1 MILLLLADYVYC
13 SAIEYIR
20 MYHLS
25 ARLVL
30 SRCSSTVVRGEKK
43 LLINTS
49 YRLKRKS
56 TTHIPVMLK
65 EVLHLW
71 LPNNTNDDTTNRPIH
86 LIDGTVGMGGHTL
99 AALQSNNNV
108 HVLGIDRDASMI
120 YNAKKHIQSTASSTD
135 VSSRV
140 DFHHGSFTDISQQL
154 SSSSEVD
161 GLLIDLGMNSIQI
174 SNPNRGFTFRNVDC
188 PLDMRF
194 DTTSTNTSIKAS
206 DVVNEYPK
214 SELSS
219 ILTKYADEPYADE
232 IAMEI
237 VEWRTQVSQGRRAK
251 QGINSTLELR
261 YIIEEAV
268 DKYIT
273 LNEDID
279 DEPEIEIDTNKRYHT
294 ITTPTTKPTK
304 QIDKKKR
311 KKFESYRNIW
321 NSPKWLGPKKQKQLL
336 SQYQQRKVRH
346 ANHVMRCFQAI
357 RIEVNNELEHIKS
370 FFQQFDTNASSS
382 ILQVGG
388 RIVVIVFHPGEDL
401 IVRQGMDKLVD
412 SGNYKL
418 VTPKEEGL
426 RPIYEEVRMNGRS
439 RTARL
444 HAVERIR

>member
-1 MILLLLADYVYC
+1 
-13 SAIEYIR
+13 
-20 MYHLS
+20 
-25 ARLVL
+25 
-30 SRCSSTVVRGEKK
+30 
-43 LLINTS
+43 
-49 YRLKRKS
+49 
-56 TTHIPVMLK
+56 MLK
-65 EVLHLW
+65 EVLNLW

-86 LIDGTVGMGGHTL
+86 LIDGTVGMGGHTI
-99 AALQSNNNV
+99 AALQSNNNI

-120 YNAKKHIQSTASSTD
+120 YNAKKHIQSTSTDD

-140 DFHHGSFTDISQQL
+140 EFHHGSFTDISQQL
-154 SSSSEVD
+154 SSSSKAAD
-161 GLLIDLGMNSIQI
+161 GILIDLGMNSIQI

-194 DTTSTNTSIKAS
+194 DTSSTNTSIKAS

-219 ILTKYADEPYADE
+219 IFTKYADEPYADE
-232 IAMEI
+232 IAEDI
-237 VEWRTQVSQGRRAK
+237 VEWRASLPQGRGKK

-261 YIIEEAV
+261 YIIEKAV
-268 DKYIT
+268 DKCIT
-273 LNEDID
+273 LENDID

-294 ITTPTTKPTK
+294 ISTQTTKPTK

-311 KKFESYRNIW
+311 KKFESYRAIW
-321 NSPKWLGPKKQKQLL
+321 NSPKWLGPKKKKQLL
-336 SQYQQRKVRH
+336 SQYQQRKVRY

-357 RIEVNNELEHIKS
+357 RIEVNNELEHVKL
-370 FFQQFDTNASSS
+370 FFQQFDTTNSSSS

-401 IVRQGMDKLVD
+401 VVQQGMDKLVD
-412 SGNYKL
+412 SGNYKFI
-418 VTPKEEGL
+418 TPKEEGL
-426 RPIYEEVRMNGRS
+426 RPAFEEVRLNGRS

>member
-1 MILLLLADYVYC
+1 MF
-13 SAIEYIR
+13 
-20 MYHLS
+20 
-25 ARLVL
+25 
-30 SRCSSTVVRGEKK
+30 
-43 LLINTS
+43 
-49 YRLKRKS
+49 
-56 TTHIPVMLK
+56 K
-65 EVLHLW
+65 EVLNLW
-71 LPNNTNDDTTNRPIH
+71 LPNNTNDDTTVKPIH

-108 HVLGIDRDASMI
+108 HVLGIDRDASMV
-120 YNAKKHIQSTASSTD
+120 YNAKKHIQSSSTDD

-140 DFHHGSFTDISQQL
+140 EFHHGSFTDISQQL
-154 SSSSEVD
+154 SSKTAD
-161 GLLIDLGMNSIQI
+161 GILIDLGMNSIQI
-174 SNPNRGFTFRNVDC
+174 SNPTRGFTFKNFDS

-194 DTTSTNTSIKAS
+194 DTSSTNTSIKAS

-214 SELSS
+214 SELSN
-219 ILTKYADEPYADE
+219 IFTNYADEPYANE
-232 IAMEI
+232 IAADI
-237 VEWRTQVSQGRRAK
+237 VEWRTQVSQLGGRRAK

-273 LNEDID
+273 LNDNID

-311 KKFESYRNIW
+311 KKFESYRSIW

-357 RIEVNNELEHIKS
+357 RIEVNNELEHIQL
-370 FFQQFDTNASSS
+370 FFQQFDNEEES
-382 ILQVGG
+382 ILQIGG

-401 IVRQGMDKLVD
+401 IVRQGMDMLVD
-412 SGNYKL
+412 SGNYEL
-418 VTPKEEGL
+418 ITPKEEGL
-426 RPIYEEVRMNGRS
+426 RPKYEEVRMNGRS

-444 HAVERIR
+444 HAIERVR